1 MMGLS
6 IGGIEIF
13 KKNVD
18 MVRDVLAK
26 AVGQESEKGWDEE
39 EKNDSNVRIT
49 GVEGS
54 LNTVWRI
61 KV

>member
-1 MMGLS
+1 MGLS

-18 MVRDVLAK
+18 MARDVFVK
-26 AVGQESEKGWDEE
+26 SVGQESEKGWDEE
-39 EKNDSNVRIT
+39 EKNDFNVRII

-54 LNTVWRI
+54 LNIVWRI